1 MRHKIRGSTKRYRQ
15 QKLSCEERE
24 RLEKAYQDVLRKRD
38 EIEAELDQELVSG
51 KRTRSRRAKNLREDA
66 MGHSAHIL
74 NELMAHQRKHGC
86 VGRSLVEPTPT
97 IEND

>member
-15 QKLSCEERE
+15 QKLPCEERE

-38 EIEAELDQELVSG
+38 TIEAELDRELVSG
-51 KRTRSRRAKNLREDA
+51 ERSQARRAKNLRGDA
-66 MGHSAHIL
+66 MAHSAHIL
-74 NELMAHQRKHGC
+74 LELMAHERKHGC
-86 VGRSLVEPTPT
+86 VGRSLAEPTPT